1 MNADKTD
8 TRQWFL
14 RIAGKTIFGPV
25 STSGIVVWAEQGRIL
40 PGHEVSTDQTT
51 WLPAEQ
57 VAELGIAWYIDDG
70 AGTLRGPLNRT
81 AAEAILAS
89 GKAPPD
95 ARLVHADKADLTRV
109 VRPGAEPRSPVAQ
122 PEKTSRNGDSLS
134 HRIATLEAESARQK
148 ETLAAAKQ
156 AARQCA
162 ALERE
167 RDSLRLALA
176 EAEKRAVPES
186 DIARLRE
193 AASASE
199 SQRIAAEQERDACR
213 AQAAEAARKQA
224 AAEQRGAHAERLL
237 EEARAQTAAA
247 EQARAL
253 ALANADALKREL
265 TAAQS
270 SYSDLLTLS
279 NTRETELQGRIDEL
293 EKPLSP
299 VARAAE
305 ACAADPLGALA
316 QLLGQEIERLE
327 NDLALEREAVAG
339 LRDWTTRRQ
348 EAIQGRIHELTRI
361 LSGEMESAASR
372 RPAAESGNRRSPA
385 DAVRLQAEMA
395 TLRATQAQEARLAD
409 ERESELNRKIRVL
422 EAEDARLRA
431 RVIETDK
438 LARQNQDLTETI
450 RRREQ
455 DLSQERK
462 QREVEREHHAST
474 QQALLRRIEQLE
486 PTPEARA
493 DEAPPPPPAGGAP
506 RNPATFAPNRGKL
519 SSWIR
524 LKR

>member
-57 VAELGIAWYIDDG
+57 VPELGIAWYIDDG
-70 AGTLRGPLNRT
+70 AGNLRGPLNRT
-81 AAEAILAS
+81 AADAILTS

-95 ARLVHADKADLTRV
+95 ARLVYADKADLARV
-109 VRPGAEPRSPVAQ
+109 IRPGAEPRAASAPT
-122 PEKTSRNGDSLS
+122 EKSSKECDALR
-134 HRIATLEAESARQK
+134 HRITALEAENARQK

-156 AARQCA
+156 ATKQCA
-162 ALERE
+162 ALEHE

-176 EAEKRAVPES
+176 EAEKRAIPES

-199 SQRIAAEQERDACR
+199 SKRLAAEQERDACR
-213 AQAAEAARKQA
+213 AQAAEAVRKQA

-237 EEARAQTAAA
+237 EEARVQIAASDRAQAMASA
-247 EQARAL
+247 H
-253 ALANADALKREL
+253 ADTLKREI
-265 TAAQS
+265 AEVQS
-270 SYSDLLTLS
+270 AYSDLLTLS
-279 NTRETELQGRIDEL
+279 NSRETELQARIADL

-305 ACAADPLGALA
+305 ACAADPLGAIA
-316 QLLGQEIERLE
+316 QILGQEVERLE

-348 EAIQGRIHELTRI
+348 EAIQSRIYELTRI
-361 LSGEMESAASR
+361 LSGEMESTATRRHAAD
-372 RPAAESGNRRSPA
+372 PGNRRHPA

-422 EAEDARLRA
+422 EAEDARLRT
-431 RVIETDK
+431 RVTETDK
-438 LARQNQDLTETI
+438 LARQTQELAETI

-474 QQALLRRIEQLE
+474 QQALLRRIDQLE
-486 PTPEARA
+486 HSQESRSDETPS
-493 DEAPPPPPAGGAP
+493 PSVGGDTC
-506 RNPATFAPNRGKL
+506 NPAPFAPNRGKL